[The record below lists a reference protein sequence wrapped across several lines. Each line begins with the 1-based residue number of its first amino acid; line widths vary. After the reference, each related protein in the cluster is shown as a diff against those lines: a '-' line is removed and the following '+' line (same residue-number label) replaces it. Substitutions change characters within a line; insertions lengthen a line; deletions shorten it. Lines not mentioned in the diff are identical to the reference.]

1 MVSVKMAS
9 HLLWWR
15 HNLVPSASPLE
26 NEKKQM
32 HCGGIPV
39 LTRPVANLSD
49 MTKSMNRFIS
59 VGLLF
64 FAKIQTQK

>member
-1 MVSVKMAS
+1 MVS

-15 HNLVPSASPLE
+15 HNLVSSASPLE

-49 MTKSMNRFIS
+49 MTEIYESIYFCWTHFLRKYRHRNDTI
-59 VGLLF
+59 
-64 FAKIQTQK
+64 